1 MKLLS
6 LYLGLNPPG
15 HAQMYLLNREGS
27 RRVVPIAFET
37 WRKCTSSQR
46 QGMIQD
52 ILQVGK
58 WEQRS
63 PQKHIN
69 TRKKGRHAASWGWSR
84 IGFASRNLD
93 LPRSWEAN
101 GAEREGFG
109 TLGSSPGHRV
119 PIWMIHPH
127 HFHLLTNTPKN
138 RSFSKTRT
146 NSCRTAKL
154 DIPRWL

>member
-1 MKLLS
+1 M
-6 LYLGLNPPG
+6 GLNQPG

-27 RRVVPIAFET
+27 RRVVPLAFET

-69 TRKKGRHAASWGWSR
+69 TKEKGTTFQLVGVDQ
-84 IGFASRNLD
+84 G
-93 LPRSWEAN
+93 
-101 GAEREGFG
+101 
-109 TLGSSPGHRV
+109 
-119 PIWMIHPH
+119 
-127 HFHLLTNTPKN
+127 
-138 RSFSKTRT
+138 
-146 NSCRTAKL
+146 
-154 DIPRWL
+154 